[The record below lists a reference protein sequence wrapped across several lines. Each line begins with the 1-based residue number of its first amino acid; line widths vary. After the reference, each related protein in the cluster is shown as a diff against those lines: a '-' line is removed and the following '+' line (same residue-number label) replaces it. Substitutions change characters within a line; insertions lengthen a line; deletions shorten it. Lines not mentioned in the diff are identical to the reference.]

1 VAARSRGRSRR
12 FICCIGRKP
21 GSPRGGGICVSSAV
35 ISGTDIEVT
44 KLEYSINDPAAS
56 AANVAAPNCSVAPR
70 PRPPYLNRFVSRH
83 GKVMWA
89 VRVGS
94 GVQRRRVFL
103 KSPYGTPEFESEY
116 RSVLAD
122 AGAPMRPL
130 VHPGES
136 PQAKTSDFTN
146 QGRAETQ
153 ESPAKQGQKKLTRVP
168 FTVSRLMEFCTRKE
182 LVNQTGHDVHEWSL
196 VVVKELLDN
205 ALDHCEEAQIAP
217 AISIEVQGDKIIV
230 EDNGRGIPAKTIDGV
245 LDYTVRVS
253 SREAYCSPTRG
264 QQGNALKCVLPM
276 GYVLNEHL
284 GEEASGA
291 TIIEA
296 HGIAHRIEFAV
307 DHIKQEP
314 RIARTTE
321 RSSVTNGTRITVTI
335 PSYTRG
341 NRTLDLLE
349 YAKPHFLQLAES
361 YTWLNPHLTLRV
373 TWNGERIIDI
383 KASNTE
389 WSKWLPSWPT
399 SVHWYDKSGL
409 RRYMAAHIAHRGK
422 MTVREFVS
430 EFDGMTS
437 TAKQKIVLAEIGA
450 SHVSLHEFFG
460 LKKANTDNIAK
471 LLAALK
477 THTKSVRPAA
487 LGIIGKEHLYGM
499 MEESGGD
506 PKTFKYTR
514 RVGET
519 DGIPHVVEF
528 AFGIH
533 RDGLGAASGP
543 RRKII
548 TGVNFSPEINNPFRQ
563 LGRGGESLDSILANV
578 RANTS
583 QPVIAVL
590 HLACPRVAY
599 TDRGKSAIVVEGEA
613 DDQEE

>member
-1 VAARSRGRSRR
+1 M
-12 FICCIGRKP
+12 
-21 GSPRGGGICVSSAV
+21 
-35 ISGTDIEVT
+35 
-44 KLEYSINDPAAS
+44 EYSINDPAAS

-83 GKVMWA
+83 GRIMWA

-94 GVQRRRVFL
+94 GAQRRRVFL

-130 VHPGES
+130 INPGES

-146 QGRAETQ
+146 QGKVKPQ
-153 ESPAKQGQKKLTRVP
+153 ESPTKQGQKKLTRVP
-168 FTVSRLMEFCTRKE
+168 FTVSRLMEFCSRKE

-217 AISIEVQGDKIIV
+217 AISIEVQGDKIIIT
-230 EDNGRGIPAKTIDGV
+230 DNGHGIPAKIIDGIV
-245 LDYTVRVS
+245 DYSVRVS

-264 QQGNALKCVLPM
+264 QQGNALKTILPM
-276 GYVLNEHL
+276 AYVLNEHL
-284 GEEASGA
+284 GEGASGT

-296 HGIAHRIEFAV
+296 HGIAHQIEFAV
-307 DHIKQEP
+307 DHIRQEP
-314 RIARTTE
+314 KIVRRTSWSPIT
-321 RSSVTNGTRITVTI
+321 SGTRITVML
-335 PSYTRG
+335 PAYKRG
-341 NRTLDLLE
+341 GQVLDLLE
-349 YAKPHFLQLAES
+349 YGKIEFLLLAES
-361 YTWLNPHLTLRV
+361 YAWLNPHLSLKV
-373 TWNGERIIDI
+373 IWNGVHCIDI
-383 KASNTE
+383 KASNAG
-389 WSKWLPSWPT
+389 WAKWLPSWPT
-399 SVHWYDKSGL
+399 SAHWYDESGT
-409 RRYMAAHIAHRGK
+409 RRYMSAHIAHRGK
-422 MTVREFVS
+422 MTVREFIS
-430 EFDGMTS
+430 EFDGMSS
-437 TAKQKIVLAEIGA
+437 TAKQKMVLAETGA

-460 LKKANTDNIAK
+460 LKKANTANIAR

-477 THTKSVRPAA
+477 KHTKPVRPAA
-487 LGIIGKEHLYGM
+487 LGIIGKEHLFSM
-499 MEESGGD
+499 MEASGGD
-506 PKTFKYTR
+506 PKTFTYKR
-514 RVGET
+514 SFGET
-519 DGIPHVVEF
+519 NGIPHIVEF

-533 RDGLGAASGP
+533 REGLGAASGP

-548 TGVNFSPEINNPFRQ
+548 TGVNFSPGINNPFRQ
-563 LGRGGESLDSILANV
+563 LGHGGDSLDSILANV

-613 DDQEE
+613 DGQD